1 MEYGGCG
8 DLLTLTLP
16 DELPMVGVPVLPGYW
31 QVLRI
36 ATLLTFAGHVIV
48 GEMDR
53 GGMERLNVKEEE
65 ADIEDTAIK

>member
-1 MEYGGCG
+1 M
-8 DLLTLTLP
+8 LTLTFP
-16 DELPMVGVPVLPGYW
+16 DELPIIGVPVLPGYW

-48 GEMDR
+48 GGTGR
-53 GGMERLNVKEEE
+53 GMERLKVKEEE

>member
-8 DLLTLTLP
+8 ALITLTLP
-16 DELPMVGVPVLPGYW
+16 DELPMLGVPVLPGYW

-36 ATLLTFAGHVIV
+36 ATLLTFTGHVIV
-48 GEMDR
+48 G
-53 GGMERLNVKEEE
+53 GMETRKMKEEE

>member
-1 MEYGGCG
+1 MGYGGCG

-16 DELPMVGVPVLPGYW
+16 NELPMVGVPVLPGYW
-31 QVLRI
+31 QVLRT

-48 GEMDR
+48 G
-53 GGMERLNVKEEE
+53 GGGERLKVKEEE